1 MNIYRLSVLSC
12 LAMVTPPALAAE
24 FNLNVLDKSIRDSV
38 DISLLNQKGVV
49 APGDYFVSVT
59 VNNNKISNGQQ
70 IRWQKSGDKIIPC
83 INESLI
89 ELFELKSD
97 FRKKLPAIKEC
108 VDFSVFP
115 EIILLSIRQ
124 INSSILQSRR
134 HGWRGIQKTGR
145 HPQRG
150 ITVFLAS

>member
-89 ELFELKSD
+89 ELFGLKSD

-115 EIILLSIRQ
+115 EIIFTFDQANQQLNIT
-124 INSSILQSRR
+124 I
-134 HGWRGIQKTGR
+134 
-145 HPQRG
+145 PQAVM
-150 ITVFLAS
+150 TPTY

>member
-12 LAMVTPPALAAE
+12 LAMVTPPALTAE

-83 INESLI
+83 INESR
-89 ELFELKSD
+89 S
-97 FRKKLPAIKEC
+97 
-108 VDFSVFP
+108 
-115 EIILLSIRQ
+115 
-124 INSSILQSRR
+124 NSSDLNLTFVKI
-134 HGWRGIQKTGR
+134 TGNKR
-145 HPQRG
+145 MCR
-150 ITVFLAS
+150 F